1 MNSVRRVLVGF
12 LLAFI
17 AGFSWGSMGVAAQVM
32 MNQGFSPQDLVV
44 LRVFGAGVVLTI
56 MVLLAERDKAR
67 ALLTDLILLRD
78 IVIYGI
84 SVLAAQ
90 FTFFLAI
97 RDAGAATAAIMVI
110 SVPLFVIGWIAFS
123 TKKPVSPLELTAF
136 IMTAAGVVLII
147 TKGDFSTIHLSY
159 AGVLWGLAS
168 AACGAVGTLQPKN
181 AVRKIGVSAV
191 AGFGML
197 MAGTAGLFFFPPTEI
212 EAVWTWQA
220 VAGYLYIILIGT
232 ALALVCYLKSLSYL
246 PPAVASI
253 LSAFEPLTAVV
264 LSIVLLGASFTTAEI
279 IGAALIFAT
288 VFILAMR
295 EGEKKA

>member
-90 FTFFLAI
+90 FTFFFCH
-97 RDAGAATAAIMVI
+97 
-110 SVPLFVIGWIAFS
+110 P
-123 TKKPVSPLELTAF
+123 
-136 IMTAAGVVLII
+136 
-147 TKGDFSTIHLSY
+147 
-159 AGVLWGLAS
+159 
-168 AACGAVGTLQPKN
+168 
-181 AVRKIGVSAV
+181 
-191 AGFGML
+191 
-197 MAGTAGLFFFPPTEI
+197 
-212 EAVWTWQA
+212 
-220 VAGYLYIILIGT
+220 
-232 ALALVCYLKSLSYL
+232 
-246 PPAVASI
+246 
-253 LSAFEPLTAVV
+253 
-264 LSIVLLGASFTTAEI
+264 
-279 IGAALIFAT
+279 
-288 VFILAMR
+288 
-295 EGEKKA
+295 